1 MFELSNNDR
10 FRIFHELSREA
21 TSVSTLSKELGLA
34 TQEVSRHLSRLGKVG
49 LTRRDFDGLHQLSSH
64 GELVLRLLP
73 SLKFASQH
81 GEYLNTHSLANIP
94 EDLIMRMGD
103 LEGATYVDDIMVGF
117 YNVDKMVQRANEYIW
132 TITDKYVMSSHS
144 LMADALK
151 RGVSVKNLED
161 TSFVPPQGPLD
172 WEADTS
178 VPVFVQAR
186 TDGILE
192 ERVIDGLDI
201 YLFMSEKEVAA
212 LAFPLLEGG
221 FDYVGFTSEDERPRS
236 WCKDVFEF
244 YWEKGLGREALADK
258 LYRWVTKRPKAGR
271 VLRSI
276 GEGKG
281 VIDEE
286 WLGELE
292 NVGLVREGELTM
304 LGHMAFLWIRRG

>member
-178 VPVFVQAR
+178 VPVFVQA
-186 TDGILE
+186 
-192 ERVIDGLDI
+192 
-201 YLFMSEKEVAA
+201 VAA

-221 FDYVGFTSEDERPRS
+221 FDYVGFTSEDERTRS

-244 YWEKGLGREALADK
+244 YWEKSLGREALADK
-258 LYRWVTKRPKAGR
+258 LYRWVTKRPKAGK
-271 VLRSI
+271 VLTSI

-304 LGHMAFLWIRRG
+304 LGHMAFLWMRRG